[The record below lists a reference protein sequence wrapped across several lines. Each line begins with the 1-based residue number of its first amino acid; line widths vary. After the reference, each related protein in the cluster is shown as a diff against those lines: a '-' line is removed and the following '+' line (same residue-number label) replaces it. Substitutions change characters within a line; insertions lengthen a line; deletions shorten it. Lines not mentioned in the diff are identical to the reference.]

1 MTKNKEYIGK
11 GKDGC
16 MDDSMFVG
24 LDIGTTKIACIIGE
38 RDSSGLLKIV
48 GVGVSPSDGL
58 RKGVVVN
65 IDKTVRSVQ
74 KAVEEA
80 ELMAGVDVDSVWVGI
95 AGDHIRAIN
104 SKGVVAI
111 SREDNEISELDEI
124 RAIDAAKAVSIPM
137 DREILHVIPQEF
149 VVDEQK
155 GIKDPKGMCGVRL
168 ETQVHIITGA
178 VTSAQNI
185 FKSVDKAGLKVIDLV
200 LEPLASCY
208 SVLEKDEKELGVAL
222 IDMGGG
228 TTDIAIYFD
237 ESIRHTAVVGLGG
250 KNVTSDIAIGIR
262 TPIDRAEEI
271 KKQYG
276 CCYAPFVKANE
287 YISVPGVGGREQREV
302 SKSVLASIIEP
313 RMEEILSLALR
324 EIKRTEYA
332 DMLGAGVVLTG
343 GGSLMEGVQELA
355 EKVFDMPVKLGVP
368 RGFGGLTEAAKSPVH
383 STGVGLCMYG
393 MGESSKKMQG
403 KKNLGGEDN
412 FKRIYDRMKTWVKDF
427 F

>member
-1 MTKNKEYIGK
+1 MN
-11 GKDGC
+11 DNV
-16 MDDSMFVG
+16 FVG
-24 LDIGTTKIACIIGE
+24 LDIGTTKIACIISEQDANGE
-38 RDSSGLLKIV
+38 LKIV

-65 IDKTVRSVQ
+65 IDKTVRSIQ

-80 ELMAGVDVDSVWVGI
+80 ELMAGVDVDEVWVGI

-104 SKGVVAI
+104 SRGLVAI
-111 SREDNEISELDEI
+111 SRDNNEITDLDVV
-124 RAIDAAKAVSIPM
+124 RAIDAARAVSIPM

-149 VVDEQK
+149 VVDDQK
-155 GIKDPKGMCGVRL
+155 GIKDPIGMCGVRL

-185 FKSVDKAGLKVIDLV
+185 YKSVEKAGLKVVDLV

-222 IDMGGG
+222 VDMGGG

-262 TPIDRAEEI
+262 TPVERAEEI
-271 KKQYG
+271 KRQFG
-276 CCYAPFVKANE
+276 CAYSSLLKGTE

-302 SKSVLASIIEP
+302 SKAVLAGIIEP
-313 RMEEILSLALR
+313 RLEEILSLALR
-324 EIKRTEYA
+324 EIKRTAYS

-343 GGSLMEGVQELA
+343 GGALMDGIQELS
-355 EKVFDMPVKLGVP
+355 EKVFEMPVKIGVP
-368 RGFGGLTEAAKSPVH
+368 TGFGGLTEAAKSPIH
-383 STGVGLCMYG
+383 ATGVGLCMYA
-393 MGESSKKMQG
+393 MEQSKNRKSKKSVAG
-403 KKNLGGEDN
+403 DDN
-412 FKRIYDRMKTWVKDF
+412 FRKIFDKMKTWVKEF

>member
-1 MTKNKEYIGK
+1 
-11 GKDGC
+11 
-16 MDDSMFVG
+16 MDDNVFVG
-24 LDIGTTKIACIIGE
+24 LDIGTTKIACIISELDATSGE
-38 RDSSGLLKIV
+38 LKII
-48 GVGVSPSDGL
+48 GVGVSTSDGL

-65 IDKTVRSVQ
+65 IDKTVHSIQ

-80 ELMAGVDVDSVWVGI
+80 ELMAGVDVDSVYVGI

-111 SREDNEISELDEI
+111 SRDDHEINELDVV

-149 VVDEQK
+149 IVDEQR
-155 GIKDPKGMCGVRL
+155 GIKEPIGMSGVRL

-185 FKSVDKAGLKVIDLV
+185 YKSVEKAGFKIADLV
-200 LEPLASCY
+200 LEPLASSY
-208 SVLEKDEKELGVAL
+208 AVLEKDEKELGVAL
-222 IDMGGG
+222 VDMGGG

-237 ESIRHTAVVGLGG
+237 ESIRHTAVVALGG

-262 TPIDRAEEI
+262 TPIERAEEI

-276 CCYAPFVKANE
+276 CAYSLYVKHDEFIN
-287 YISVPGVGGREQREV
+287 VPGVGGREQREV
-302 SKSVLASIIEP
+302 SRAVLSSIIEP
-313 RMEEILSLALR
+313 RMEEILSLVLR

-332 DMLGAGVVLTG
+332 EMLGAGVVLTG
-343 GGSLMEGVQELA
+343 GCALMEGVLELA
-355 EKVFDMPVKLGVP
+355 EKVFEMPVKLGIP
-368 RGFGGLTEAAKSPVH
+368 TGFGGLTEAAKSPVH
-383 STGVGLCMYG
+383 STGVGLCIYAM
-393 MGESSKKMQG
+393 KHAKG
-403 KKNLGGEDN
+403 KKGKRNLGGEDN
-412 FKRIYDRMKTWVKDF
+412 FKKIFDRMKMWVKEF

>member
-1 MTKNKEYIGK
+1 
-11 GKDGC
+11 
-16 MDDSMFVG
+16 MDNSIVIG
-24 LDIGTTKIACIIGE
+24 LDIGTTKIACIIAERGTNGE
-38 RDSSGLLKIV
+38 LKIV

-58 RKGVVVN
+58 RKGVVIN
-65 IDKTVRSVQ
+65 IDKTVGSIQR
-74 KAVEEA
+74 AVEEA
-80 ELMAGVDVDSVWVGI
+80 ELMAGIDVDAVWVGI

-111 SREDNEISELDEI
+111 SRDDKEITELDVL

-149 VVDEQK
+149 IVDDQK
-155 GIKDPKGMCGVRL
+155 GIKDPVGMCGVRL

-185 FKSVDKAGLKVIDLV
+185 YKSVDKAGLKVIDMV

-208 SVLEKDEKELGVAL
+208 AVLEKDEKELGVAL

-237 ESIRHTAVVGLGG
+237 ESIRQTAVVALGG

-271 KKQYG
+271 KRQYG
-276 CCYAPFVKANE
+276 CAFSQLVKGNE
-287 YISVPGVGGREQREV
+287 FISVPGVGGREQREV
-302 SKSVLASIIEP
+302 SKAVLASIIEP
-313 RMEEILSLALR
+313 RVEEIFALVQR

-332 DMLGAGVVLTG
+332 EMLGAGIVLTG
-343 GGSLMEGVQELA
+343 GGSLMEGIKELA
-355 EKVFDMPVKLGVP
+355 EKVFEMPVKLGVP
-368 RGFGGLTEAAKSPVH
+368 YGIGGLTEAAKSPIH
-383 STGVGLCMYG
+383 ATGVGLCMYG
-393 MGESSKKMQG
+393 LEQQKKP
-403 KKNLGGEDN
+403 KGGRIFGRGDN
-412 FKRIYDRMKTWVKDF
+412 FKRIVERMKAWVREF

>member
-1 MTKNKEYIGK
+1 MEDNV
-11 GKDGC
+11 
-16 MDDSMFVG
+16 FVG
-24 LDIGTTKIACIIGE
+24 LDIGTTKIACIISELDSNGE
-38 RDSSGLLKIV
+38 LKIV

-65 IDKTVRSVQ
+65 IDKTVRSIQ

-80 ELMAGVDVDSVWVGI
+80 ELMAGVDVDSVYVGI

-104 SKGVVAI
+104 SRGVVAI
-111 SREDNEISELDEI
+111 SREDNEITELDVV

-137 DREILHVIPQEF
+137 DREILHVIPQEY
-149 VVDEQK
+149 VVDDQN
-155 GIKDPKGMCGVRL
+155 GIKDPIGMCGVRL
-168 ETQVHIITGA
+168 ETQVHIVTGA

-185 FKSVDKAGLKVIDLV
+185 YKSVDKAGLKVIDLV

-208 SVLEKDEKELGVAL
+208 AVLEKDEKELGVAL

-250 KNVTSDIAIGIR
+250 KNVTSDIAIGIG
-262 TPIDRAEEI
+262 TPIERAEEI
-271 KKQYG
+271 KKQFG
-276 CCYAPFVKANE
+276 CAYSSLVKGNE
-287 YISVPGVGGREQREV
+287 YLSVPGVGGREQREV
-302 SKSVLASIIEP
+302 SKAVLSSIIEP
-313 RMEEILSLALR
+313 RLEEILSLALR

-343 GGSLMEGVQELA
+343 GGSLMDGIQDLA
-355 EKVFDMPVKLGVP
+355 EKVFEMPVKLGVP
-368 RGFGGLTEAAKSPVH
+368 YGFGGLTEAAKSPVH
-383 STGVGLCMYG
+383 ATGVGLCMYG
-393 MGESSKKMQG
+393 LEQMKSRRGRKA
-403 KKNLGGEDN
+403 LGGDDN
-412 FKRIYDRMKTWVKDF
+412 FKKIFDRMKTWVKEF

>member
-1 MTKNKEYIGK
+1 
-11 GKDGC
+11 
-16 MDDSMFVG
+16 MDDSMVVG
-24 LDIGTTKIACIIGE
+24 LDIGTTKIACIIAE
-38 RDSSGLLKIV
+38 KSDQEELKIV
-48 GVGVSPSDGL
+48 GVGISPSDGL

-65 IDKTVRSVQ
+65 IEKTVKSIQ

-80 ELMAGVDVDSVWVGI
+80 ELMAGVDVDAVWVGI

-104 SKGVVAI
+104 SRGVVAI
-111 SREDNEISELDEI
+111 SRDDKEITELDVV
-124 RAIDAAKAVSIPM
+124 RAVDAAKAVSIPM

-149 VVDEQK
+149 VVDDQK
-155 GIKDPKGMCGVRL
+155 GIKDPIGMSGVRL

-185 FKSVDKAGLKVIDLV
+185 YKSVDKAGLKVIDMV

-237 ESIRHTAVVGLGG
+237 ESIRQTGVVALGG

-262 TPIDRAEEI
+262 TPLDRAEEI
-271 KKQYG
+271 KRQYG
-276 CCYAPFVKANE
+276 CAYSPLVKGNE
-287 YISVPGVGGREQREV
+287 FISVPGVGGREQREV
-302 SKSVLASIIEP
+302 SREVLASIIEP
-313 RMEEILSLALR
+313 RVEEIFALALR

-332 DMLGAGVVLTG
+332 EMLGAGIVLTG
-343 GGSLMEGVQELA
+343 GGSQMEGIKELA
-355 EKVFDMPVKLGVP
+355 EKVFEMPVKLGVP
-368 RGFGGLTEAAKSPVH
+368 YGFGGLTEAAKSPSH
-383 STGVGLCMYG
+383 ATGVGLCMYG
-393 MGESSKKMQG
+393 SEQRKRTRSKRSFA
-403 KKNLGGEDN
+403 GEDN
-412 FKRIYDRMKTWVKDF
+412 FKRIVEKMKTWVKEF

>member
-1 MTKNKEYIGK
+1 LEDRVENEMI
-11 GKDGC
+11 
-16 MDDSMFVG
+16 VG
-24 LDIGTTKIACIIGE
+24 LDIGTTKIACIISELDTNGE
-38 RDSSGLLKIV
+38 LKIV
-48 GVGVSPSDGL
+48 GVGMSPSDGL

-65 IDKTVRSVQ
+65 IDKTVRSIQ
-74 KAVEEA
+74 KSVEEA
-80 ELMAGVDVDSVWVGI
+80 ELMAGVDVESVFVGI

-111 SREDNEISELDEI
+111 SRDDNEITELDVV

-149 VVDEQK
+149 IVDEQK
-155 GIKDPKGMCGVRL
+155 GIKDPIGMCGVRL

-185 FKSVDKAGLKVIDLV
+185 YKSVEKAGLKVRDLV
-200 LEPLASCY
+200 LEPLASSY
-208 SVLEKDEKELGVAL
+208 AVLEKDERELGVAL

-228 TTDIAIYFD
+228 TTDIALYFD

-262 TPIDRAEEI
+262 TPIEKAEEI
-271 KKQYG
+271 KKHYG
-276 CCYAPFVKANE
+276 CAYSALVKNDE
-287 YISVPGVGGREQREV
+287 FISVPGVGGREQREV
-302 SKSVLASIIEP
+302 SKAVLSSIIEP
-313 RMEEILSLALR
+313 RVEEILSLALR
-324 EIKRTEYA
+324 EIKRTEYS

-343 GGSLMEGVQELA
+343 GCALMEGIQELA
-355 EKVFDMPVKLGVP
+355 EKVFEMPVKIGVP
-368 RGFGGLTEAAKSPVH
+368 TGFGGLTEAAKSPVH

-393 MGESSKKMQG
+393 VKQLNGRKSKKTG
-403 KKNLGGEDN
+403 GGDDSFKKV
-412 FKRIYDRMKTWVKDF
+412 FDRMKSFVKEF

>member
-1 MTKNKEYIGK
+1 MN
-11 GKDGC
+11 DNV
-16 MDDSMFVG
+16 FVG
-24 LDIGTTKIACIIGE
+24 LDIGTTKIACIISEQDANGE
-38 RDSSGLLKIV
+38 LKIV

-65 IDKTVRSVQ
+65 IDKTVRSIQ

-80 ELMAGVDVDSVWVGI
+80 ELMAGVDVDEVWVGI

-104 SKGVVAI
+104 SRGLVAI
-111 SREDNEISELDEI
+111 SRDNNEITDLDVV
-124 RAIDAAKAVSIPM
+124 RAIDAARAVSIPM

-149 VVDEQK
+149 VVDDQK
-155 GIKDPKGMCGVRL
+155 GIKDPIGMCGVRL

-185 FKSVDKAGLKVIDLV
+185 YKSVEKAGLKVVDLV

-222 IDMGGG
+222 VDMGGG

-262 TPIDRAEEI
+262 TPVERAEEI
-271 KKQYG
+271 KRQYG
-276 CCYAPFVKANE
+276 CAYSQLLKGTE

-302 SKSVLASIIEP
+302 SKAVLAGIIEP
-313 RMEEILSLALR
+313 RLEEILSLALR
-324 EIKRTEYA
+324 EIKRTEYS

-343 GGSLMEGVQELA
+343 GGALMDGIQELS
-355 EKVFDMPVKLGVP
+355 EKVFEMPVKIGVP
-368 RGFGGLTEAAKSPVH
+368 TGFGGLTEAAKSPIH
-383 STGVGLCMYG
+383 ATGVGLCMYAMEQSG
-393 MGESSKKMQG
+393 NRKTKKSI
-403 KKNLGGEDN
+403 GGDDN
-412 FKRIYDRMKTWVKDF
+412 FKKIFDKMKIWVKEF

>member
-1 MTKNKEYIGK
+1 
-11 GKDGC
+11 
-16 MDDSMFVG
+16 MDENVFVG
-24 LDIGTTKIACIIGE
+24 LDIGTTKIACIISEVDVSGE
-38 RDSSGLLKIV
+38 LKIV
-48 GVGVSPSDGL
+48 GVGVHPSDGL

-65 IDKTVRSVQ
+65 IEKTVRSIQ

-80 ELMAGVDVDSVWVGI
+80 ELMAGVDVDNVYVGI

-111 SREDNEISELDEI
+111 SREDHEITDLDVV

-149 VVDEQK
+149 VVDDQK
-155 GIKDPKGMCGVRL
+155 GIKEPIGMSGVRL

-185 FKSVDKAGLKVIDLV
+185 YKSVDKAGLKINDLV
-200 LEPLASCY
+200 LEPLASCI
-208 SVLEKDEKELGVAL
+208 SVLEPDEKELGVAL
-222 IDMGGG
+222 IDIGGG

-237 ESIRHTAVVGLGG
+237 DSIRHTAVIGLGG

-262 TPIDRAEEI
+262 TPIERAEEI
-271 KKQYG
+271 KRKYG
-276 CCYAPFVKANE
+276 CSFAPLVSADD

-302 SKSVLASIIEP
+302 SRAVLASIIEP

-332 DMLGAGVVLTG
+332 DMLGAGIVLTG
-343 GGSLMEGVQELA
+343 GGSLMEGIDELA
-355 EKVFDMPVKLGVP
+355 EKVFESPVKLGTP
-368 RGFGGLTEAAKSPVH
+368 SGFGGLKEAAQSPVH
-383 STGVGLCMYG
+383 ATGIGLCMYG
-393 MGESSKKMQG
+393 RQESEKGRGPAKAAG
-403 KKNLGGEDN
+403 NDN
-412 FKRIYDRMKTWVKDF
+412 FKKIFDRMKSWVKEF

>member
-1 MTKNKEYIGK
+1 
-11 GKDGC
+11 
-16 MDDSMFVG
+16 MDDSVVVG
-24 LDIGTTKIACIIGE
+24 LDIGTTKIACIIAE
-38 RDSSGLLKIV
+38 RDTSEELKIV
-48 GVGVSPSDGL
+48 GVGISPSDGL

-65 IDKTVRSVQ
+65 IDKTVKSIQ

-80 ELMAGVDVDSVWVGI
+80 ELMAGIDVDAVWVGI

-111 SREDNEISELDEI
+111 SRDDKEITEMDMV

-137 DREILHVIPQEF
+137 DREILHVIPQEY
-149 VVDEQK
+149 VVDDQK
-155 GIKDPKGMCGVRL
+155 GIKDPIGMCGVRL

-185 FKSVDKAGLKVIDLV
+185 YKSVEKAGLKVIDMV

-237 ESIRHTAVVGLGG
+237 ESIRHTAVVALGG

-271 KKQYG
+271 KRQYG
-276 CCYAPFVKANE
+276 CAFSLHVKGNE
-287 YISVPGVGGREQREV
+287 FISVPGVGGREQREV
-302 SKSVLASIIEP
+302 SKAVLASIIEP
-313 RMEEILSLALR
+313 RVEEIFALALR
-324 EIKRTEYA
+324 ELKRTEYA
-332 DMLGAGVVLTG
+332 EMLGAGVVLTG
-343 GGSLMEGVQELA
+343 GGSLMEGIKELA
-355 EKVFDMPVKLGVP
+355 EKVFEMPVKLGIP
-368 RGFGGLTEAAKSPVH
+368 YGFGGLTEAAKSPVH
-383 STGVGLCMYG
+383 ATGVGLCMYG
-393 MGESSKKMQG
+393 MEQRRKVRPKKG
-403 KKNLGGEDN
+403 FAGDDN
-412 FKRIYDRMKTWVKDF
+412 FRRIFEKMKQWVKEF

>member
-1 MTKNKEYIGK
+1 MARIQGGLKMETE
-11 GKDGC
+11 
-16 MDDSMFVG
+16 MFVG
-24 LDIGTTKIACIIGE
+24 LDIGTTKIACIISELDASGE
-38 RDSSGLLKIV
+38 LKIV
-48 GVGVSPSDGL
+48 GVGMSPSDGL

-65 IDKTVRSVQ
+65 IDKTVRSIQ

-80 ELMAGVDVDSVWVGI
+80 ELMAGVDVESVLVGI

-111 SREDNEISELDEI
+111 SRDDNEITELDVV

-155 GIKDPKGMCGVRL
+155 GIKDPIGMCGVRL

-185 FKSVDKAGLKVIDLV
+185 YKSVEKAGLKVRDLV
-200 LEPLASCY
+200 LEPLASSY
-208 SVLEKDEKELGVAL
+208 AVLEKD
-222 IDMGGG
+222 GG
-228 TTDIAIYFD
+228 TTDIALYFD

-262 TPIDRAEEI
+262 TPVEKAEEI
-271 KKQYG
+271 KKRFG
-276 CCYAPFVKANE
+276 CAYSSLVKSDE

-302 SKSVLASIIEP
+302 SKAVLASIIEP
-313 RMEEILSLALR
+313 RIEEILSLALR

-343 GGSLMEGVQELA
+343 GCALMEGIQELS
-355 EKVFDMPVKLGVP
+355 EKVFEMPVKIGVP
-368 RGFGGLTEAAKSPVH
+368 TGFGGLTEAAKSPVH
-383 STGVGLCMYG
+383 ATGVGLCLYG
-393 MGESSKKMQG
+393 VKNAKAKKG
-403 KKNLGGEDN
+403 KRGGGQDDN
-412 FKRIYDRMKTWVKDF
+412 FKKIVDKMKIWVKEF

>member
-1 MTKNKEYIGK
+1 MNEN
-11 GKDGC
+11 
-16 MDDSMFVG
+16 MFVG
-24 LDIGTTKIACIIGE
+24 LDIGTTKIACIISELDPGGE
-38 RDSSGLLKIV
+38 LKIV
-48 GVGVSPSDGL
+48 GVGVSTSEGL

-65 IDKTVRSVQ
+65 IDKTVHSIQ

-80 ELMAGVDVDSVWVGI
+80 ELMAGVDVDSVYVGI

-111 SREDNEISELDEI
+111 SREDNEISELDVV
-124 RAIDAAKAVSIPM
+124 RAIEAAKAVSIPM

-149 VVDEQK
+149 IVDDQK
-155 GIKDPKGMCGVRL
+155 GIKEPIGMSGVRL

-185 FKSVDKAGLKVIDLV
+185 YKSVEKAGFKVRDLV
-200 LEPLASCY
+200 LEPLASSY
-208 SVLEKDEKELGVAL
+208 AVLEKDEKELGVVL

-237 ESIRHTAVVGLGG
+237 DSIRHTAVVGLGG

-271 KKQYG
+271 KRQFG
-276 CCYAPFVKANE
+276 CAYSPLVRENE

-302 SKSVLASIIEP
+302 SKAVLASIIEP
-313 RMEEILSLALR
+313 RVEEILSLTLR

-343 GGSLMEGVQELA
+343 GGALMDGILELA
-355 EKVFDMPVKLGVP
+355 EKVFEMPVKLGLP
-368 RGFGGLTEAAKSPVH
+368 RGFGGLTEAAKSPIH
-383 STGVGLCMYG
+383 ATGVGLCMYG
-393 MGESSKKMQG
+393 VMHDKG
-403 KKNLGGEDN
+403 KKGKKGSVGDDS
-412 FKRIYDRMKTWVKDF
+412 FKKIFDKMKVWVKEF

>member
-1 MTKNKEYIGK
+1 MEDNVI
-11 GKDGC
+11 
-16 MDDSMFVG
+16 VG
-24 LDIGTTKIACIIGE
+24 LDIGTTKIACIISELDSNGE
-38 RDSSGLLKIV
+38 LKIV

-65 IDKTVRSVQ
+65 IDKTVRSIQ

-80 ELMAGVDVDSVWVGI
+80 ELMAGVDVESVYVGI

-104 SKGVVAI
+104 SRGVVAI
-111 SREDNEISELDEI
+111 SREDNEITDLDVV

-137 DREILHVIPQEF
+137 DREILHVIPQEY
-149 VVDEQK
+149 VVDDQN
-155 GIKDPKGMCGVRL
+155 GIKDPIGMCGVRL
-168 ETQVHIITGA
+168 ETQVHIVTGA

-185 FKSVDKAGLKVIDLV
+185 YKSVDKAGLKVIDLV

-208 SVLEKDEKELGVAL
+208 AVLEKDEKELGVAL

-250 KNVTSDIAIGIR
+250 KNVTSDIAIGIS
-262 TPIDRAEEI
+262 TPIERAEEI
-271 KKQYG
+271 KKQFG
-276 CCYAPFVKANE
+276 CAYSQLVKGNE
-287 YISVPGVGGREQREV
+287 YLSVPGVGGREQREV
-302 SKSVLASIIEP
+302 SKAVLSSIIEP
-313 RMEEILSLALR
+313 RLEEILSLALR

-343 GGSLMEGVQELA
+343 GGSLMDGIQELA
-355 EKVFDMPVKLGVP
+355 EKVFEMPVKLGVP
-368 RGFGGLTEAAKSPVH
+368 YGFGGLTEAAKSPVH
-383 STGVGLCMYG
+383 ATGVGLCMYG
-393 MGESSKKMQG
+393 LEQMKSRRG
-403 KKNLGGEDN
+403 KKSFGGDDN
-412 FKRIYDRMKTWVKDF
+412 FKRIFDRMKSWVKEF

>member
-1 MTKNKEYIGK
+1 
-11 GKDGC
+11 
-16 MDDSMFVG
+16 MDDNVFVG
-24 LDIGTTKIACIIGE
+24 LDIGTTKIACIISELDSNGE
-38 RDSSGLLKIV
+38 LKIV

-65 IDKTVRSVQ
+65 IDKTVRSIQ

-80 ELMAGVDVDSVWVGI
+80 ELMAGVDVDAVWVGI

-104 SKGVVAI
+104 SRGVVAI
-111 SREDNEISELDEI
+111 SRDDNEITELDVV

-149 VVDEQK
+149 VVDDQK
-155 GIKDPKGMCGVRL
+155 GIKDPIGMCGVRL

-185 FKSVDKAGLKVIDLV
+185 YKSVDKAGLKVIDLV

-208 SVLEKDEKELGVAL
+208 AVLEKDEKELGVAL
-222 IDMGGG
+222 VDMGGG

-262 TPIDRAEEI
+262 TPIERAEEI

-276 CCYAPFVKANE
+276 CAYSPLVKGNE

-302 SKSVLASIIEP
+302 SKAVLASIIEP
-313 RMEEILSLALR
+313 RLEEILSLALR

-343 GGSLMEGVQELA
+343 GGSLMEGILELA
-355 EKVFDMPVKLGVP
+355 EKVFEMPVKLGIP
-368 RGFGGLTEAAKSPVH
+368 FGFGGLTEAAKSPIH

-393 MGESSKKMQG
+393 MEQSKNRKG
-403 KKNLGGEDN
+403 KKSFAGDDN
-412 FKRIYDRMKTWVKDF
+412 FKRIFDRMKSWVKEF

>member
-1 MTKNKEYIGK
+1 MEDNV
-11 GKDGC
+11 
-16 MDDSMFVG
+16 FVG
-24 LDIGTTKIACIIGE
+24 LDIGTTKIACIISE
-38 RDSSGLLKIV
+38 LDSSGELKLI

-65 IDKTVRSVQ
+65 IDKTVRSIQ

-80 ELMAGVDVDSVWVGI
+80 ELMAGVDVDAVWVGV

-104 SKGVVAI
+104 SRGVVAI
-111 SREDNEISELDEI
+111 SRDDNEITESDVL

-137 DREILHVIPQEF
+137 DREILHVIPQEY
-149 VVDEQK
+149 VVDDQK
-155 GIKDPKGMCGVRL
+155 GIKDPIGMCGVRL

-185 FKSVDKAGLKVIDLV
+185 YKSVDKAGLKVIDLV

-208 SVLEKDEKELGVAL
+208 AVLEKDEKELGVAL

-262 TPIDRAEEI
+262 TPIERAEEI

-276 CCYAPFVKANE
+276 CAYSPLVKNNE
-287 YISVPGVGGREQREV
+287 FISVPGVGGREQREV
-302 SKSVLASIIEP
+302 SRAVLSSIIEP

-343 GGSLMEGVQELA
+343 GGSLMDGVQELA
-355 EKVFDMPVKLGVP
+355 EKVFEIPVKLGIP
-368 RGFGGLTEAAKSPVH
+368 SGFGGLTEAAKSPVH
-383 STGVGLCMYG
+383 ATGVGLCMYG
-393 MGESSKKMQG
+393 MEQAKNRKG
-403 KKNLGGEDN
+403 KKNLTGDDN
-412 FKRIYDRMKTWVKDF
+412 FKKIFERMKSWVKEF

>member
-1 MTKNKEYIGK
+1 MEENR
-11 GKDGC
+11 
-16 MDDSMFVG
+16 FVG
-24 LDIGTTKIACIIGE
+24 LDIGTTKIACIIAE
-38 RDSSGLLKIV
+38 LDATEELKIV

-65 IDKTVRSVQ
+65 IDKTVRSIQ
-74 KAVEEA
+74 KAVDEA
-80 ELMAGVDVDSVWVGI
+80 ELMAGVDVDEVYVGI

-111 SREDNEISELDEI
+111 SREDHEIVDLDVI

-149 VVDEQK
+149 IVDDQK
-155 GIKDPKGMCGVRL
+155 GIKDPIGMSGVRL

-185 FKSVDKAGLKVIDLV
+185 YKSVDKAGLKIIDLV
-200 LEPLASCY
+200 LEPLASAK
-208 SVLEKDEKELGVAL
+208 SVLEPDERELGVAL
-222 IDMGGG
+222 VDIGGG
-228 TTDIAIYFD
+228 TTDIAIYFE

-262 TPIDRAEEI
+262 TPVDRAEEI
-271 KKQYG
+271 KREYG
-276 CCYAPFVKANE
+276 CAYGSLVNADEF
-287 YISVPGVGGREQREV
+287 ISVPGVGGREQRDV
-302 SKSVLASIIEP
+302 SRGVLASIIEP

-332 DMLGAGVVLTG
+332 DMLGAGIVLTG
-343 GGSLMEGVQELA
+343 GGSLMEGVAELA
-355 EKVFDMPVKLGVP
+355 EKVFEMPVKLGMP
-368 RGFGGLTEAAKSPVH
+368 HGFGGLKEAARSPVH
-383 STGVGLCMYG
+383 ATGVGLCMFGVEQRHQRKGRKG
-393 MGESSKKMQG
+393 M
-403 KKNLGGEDN
+403 GGEDN
-412 FKRIYDRMKTWVKDF
+412 FRKIFDRMKSWIRDF

>member
-1 MTKNKEYIGK
+1 
-11 GKDGC
+11 
-16 MDDSMFVG
+16 MDDSVVVG
-24 LDIGTTKIACIIGE
+24 LDIGTTKIACIIAE
-38 RDSSGLLKIV
+38 RDTNDELKIV
-48 GVGVSPSDGL
+48 GVGISPSDGL

-65 IDKTVRSVQ
+65 IDKTVKSIQ

-80 ELMAGVDVDSVWVGI
+80 ELMAGIDVDAVWVGI

-104 SKGVVAI
+104 SRGVVAI
-111 SREDNEISELDEI
+111 SRDDKEITDMDML

-137 DREILHVIPQEF
+137 DREILHVIPQEY
-149 VVDEQK
+149 VVDDQK
-155 GIKDPKGMCGVRL
+155 GIKDPIGMCGVRL

-185 FKSVDKAGLKVIDLV
+185 YKSVDKAGLKVIDMV

-222 IDMGGG
+222 VDMGGG

-237 ESIRHTAVVGLGG
+237 ESIRHTAVVALGG

-271 KKQYG
+271 KRQYG
-276 CCYAPFVKANE
+276 CAFSSLVKGNE
-287 YISVPGVGGREQREV
+287 FISVPGVGGREQREV

-313 RMEEILSLALR
+313 RVEEIFALALR
-324 EIKRTEYA
+324 ELKRTEYA
-332 DMLGAGVVLTG
+332 EMLGAGVVLTG
-343 GGSLMEGVQELA
+343 GGSLMEGIKELA
-355 EKVFDMPVKLGVP
+355 EKVFEMPVKLGVP
-368 RGFGGLTEAAKSPVH
+368 YGFGGLTEAAKSPVH
-383 STGVGLCMYG
+383 ATGVGLCMYG
-393 MGESSKKMQG
+393 MEQRLKSKP
-403 KKNLGGEDN
+403 KKGFGGDDN
-412 FKRIYDRMKTWVKDF
+412 FKRIFEKMKQWVREF

>member
-1 MTKNKEYIGK
+1 
-11 GKDGC
+11 
-16 MDDSMFVG
+16 MDDNVFVG
-24 LDIGTTKIACIIGE
+24 LDIGTTKIACIISEQDANGE
-38 RDSSGLLKIV
+38 LKIV

-65 IDKTVRSVQ
+65 IDKTVRSIQ

-80 ELMAGVDVDSVWVGI
+80 ELMAGVDVDTVWVGI

-104 SKGVVAI
+104 SRGVVAI
-111 SREDNEISELDEI
+111 SRENNEISELDVI

-149 VVDEQK
+149 VVDDQK
-155 GIKDPKGMCGVRL
+155 GIKDPIGMCGVRL

-185 FKSVDKAGLKVIDLV
+185 YKSVDKAGLKVIDLV

-208 SVLEKDEKELGVAL
+208 AVLEKDEKELGVAL
-222 IDMGGG
+222 VDMGGG

-262 TPIDRAEEI
+262 TPIERAEEI

-276 CCYAPFVKANE
+276 CAYSPLVKGTE

-302 SKSVLASIIEP
+302 SKAVLSSIIEP
-313 RMEEILSLALR
+313 RLEEILSLALR

-343 GGSLMEGVQELA
+343 GGSLMDGIQELS
-355 EKVFDMPVKLGVP
+355 EKVFEMPVKLGIP
-368 RGFGGLTEAAKSPVH
+368 TGFGGLTEAAKSPVH
-383 STGVGLCMYG
+383 ATGVGLCMYG
-393 MGESSKKMQG
+393 MEQMKNRKG
-403 KKNLGGEDN
+403 KKIIGGDDN
-412 FKRIYDRMKTWVKDF
+412 FKRILERMKSWVKEF